1 MNPITNHE
9 PMSKERPIL
18 FSGPMVRAI
27 LNGTKTQTRRIVK
40 PQPVVRYGGHITEG
54 YYAEG
59 GAVFKEG
66 GEGGHRPMRWCEG
79 AGFVP
84 SRLGKPG
91 DKLWVRET
99 HHVQEFEAIERD
111 GVYTPAE
118 RFVSYRADSPML
130 PVIWKPSIFM
140 PRWASRITL
149 EVTEVRVERLQ
160 DISEEDAK
168 AEGADPVVLLPDDDT
183 GLLTTVMHDTKGDH
197 RDGFAALWSSI
208 NGLGSW
214 QANPWVWVIDFRLLN
229 QTGH

>member
-1 MNPITNHE
+1 MNPITNTE

-27 LNGTKTQTRRIVK
+27 LEGRKTQTRRIVK

-66 GEGGHRPMRWCEG
+66 GEGGHRPMRWCED

-91 DKLWVRET
+91 DRLWVRET
-99 HHVQEFEAIERD
+99 HLIRGAGTVVD
-111 GVYTPAE
+111 
-118 RFVSYRADSPML
+118 YRADMD
-130 PVIWKPSIFM
+130 PVDAAGHGAFYGGWKPSLFM
-140 PRWASRITL
+140 RREHSRITL
-149 EVTEVRVERLQ
+149 EVTGVRVERLQ

-168 AEGADPVVLLPDDDT
+168 AEGC
-183 GLLTTVMHDTKGDH
+183 GL
-197 RDGFAALWSSI
+197 ASALNDCKDVEECGRSFRAGYAKLWEDI
-208 NGLGSW
+208 NGIGSW
-214 QANPWVWVIDFRLLN
+214 EANPWVWVIKFK
-229 QTGH
+229 HIEP